1 MEEFNSARRAWQDGR
16 RGAWTEACGQA
27 ATCFRA
33 LGTDGSSRKRSCRPR
48 GAEGGGLRPH
58 LPGRRSVKPCEG
70 WRGSKPTLTEPPCR
84 FTAEAQEQQRPYTY
98 LPFGAGPRSCLGVR
112 LGLLEL
118 KLTLL
123 HVLRKF
129 RFEACPETQV
139 SPARCSGRRG
149 AHRIPTS
156 HSKSLPPAPPAC
168 SGHFPFWNST
178 PLPSAPPV

>member
-1 MEEFNSARRAWQDGR
+1 M
-16 RGAWTEACGQA
+16 
-27 ATCFRA
+27 
-33 LGTDGSSRKRSCRPR
+33 
-48 GAEGGGLRPH
+48 RPH

-70 WRGSKPTLTEPPCR
+70 WRGSEPTLTEPPCR
-84 FTAEAQEQQRPYTY
+84 FTAEAQERRRPYTY

-149 AHRIPTS
+149 AHRTPTS
-156 HSKSLPPAPPAC
+156 HSRAFHPHLLPAQAISLSGMPPLSLPHPQSNPTLQIQIGVPSDPKVSPRSPAHRASPIPTPPQVPVPPG
-168 SGHFPFWNST
+168 S
-178 PLPSAPPV
+178 PS